1 MEIMITPP
9 LRECFWMQ
17 SPAGGERDRV
27 RGLCLFAPADRASS
41 TLTTNSPESGLNF
54 QVTEIWPGNRR
65 LGLSARQSVR
75 ALDPLRQGGGEK
87 AVDVAIEH
95 RAGIAG
101 FDPRP
106 QILHHLIGLQHVG
119 TDLVAPAD
127 IGLGCIHRL

>member
-17 SPAGGERDRV
+17 SPAGGERDRA
-27 RGLCLFAPADRASS
+27 RGGVTFSRAIEGCS
-41 TLTTNSPESGLNF
+41 TRARHSPESGLKY
-54 QVTEIWPGNRR
+54 QVAGIRPGNCR
-65 LGLSARQSVR
+65 LWLSAAREGVG

-87 AVDVAIEH
+87 PVDVAIEH

-106 QILHHLIGLQHVG
+106 QVLHHLVGLQH
-119 TDLVAPAD
+119 
-127 IGLGCIHRL
+127 